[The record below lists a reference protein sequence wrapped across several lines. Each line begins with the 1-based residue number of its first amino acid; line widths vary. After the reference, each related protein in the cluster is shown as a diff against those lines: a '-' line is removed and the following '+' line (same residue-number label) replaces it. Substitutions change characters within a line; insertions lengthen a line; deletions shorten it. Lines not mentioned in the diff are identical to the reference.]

1 MLKYFSK
8 EFGEVFMETLT
19 VNNKSFGLLNA
30 NTLRLIACILMLMD
44 HAWATVIPG
53 SDWLTYAGRMA
64 FPIFAFQ
71 IAEGFFHT
79 SDFKKY
85 ARRLFI
91 FALISE
97 IPFNLM
103 YASSIIYPFHQNVM
117 FTLLLGLLAIKSL
130 DNIRIA
136 CSGRSLRIWNSS
148 QVKAFILGI
157 IKAALCVLAAGIG
170 FTDYSIT
177 GVLTIIL
184 FYLCRGFR
192 LAPLIQLAAM
202 VYINCFA
209 IMGRTIPLTLGSISF
224 DFPTQGFAVLSL
236 IFIWLYNGKKGHSS
250 KVLQYSFYAFY
261 PVHMLILAMIVAAM

>member
-1 MLKYFSK
+1 
-8 EFGEVFMETLT
+8 MEIKT
-19 VNNKSFGLLNA
+19 VNNNAKSFGLINA
-30 NTLRLIACILMLMD
+30 NTLRVIACILMLMD
-44 HAWATVIPG
+44 HSWATVIPG

-103 YASSIIYPFHQNVM
+103 YASSVIYPFHQNVM

-130 DNIRIA
+130 DAIRMA
-136 CSGRSLRIWNSS
+136 CAGHSFKDWNSS
-148 QVKAFILGI
+148 TVKFLILGLL
-157 IKAALCVLAAGIG
+157 KASLCVLAAGIG
-170 FTDYSIT
+170 FTDYGIT

-192 LAPLIQLAAM
+192 MAPLVQLAGM

-209 IMGRTIPLTLGSISF
+209 IMGRTIPLTLGSMSF

-236 IFIWLYNGKKGHSS
+236 IFIWLYNGKKGRSS
-250 KVLQYSFYAFY
+250 KVLQYGFYTFY
-261 PVHMLILAMIVAAM
+261 PVHMLILAMILAAM

>member
-1 MLKYFSK
+1 
-8 EFGEVFMETLT
+8 MEIKT
-19 VNNKSFGLLNA
+19 VNNNAKSFGLINA
-30 NTLRLIACILMLMD
+30 NTLRVIACILMLMD
-44 HAWATVIPG
+44 HSWATVIPG

-103 YASSIIYPFHQNVM
+103 YASSVIYPFHQNVM

-130 DNIRIA
+130 DAIRMA
-136 CSGRSLRIWNSS
+136 CAGHSFKDWNSS
-148 QVKAFILGI
+148 TVKFLILGLL
-157 IKAALCVLAAGIG
+157 KASLCVLAAGIG
-170 FTDYSIT
+170 FTDYGMT

-192 LAPLIQLAAM
+192 GARLVQLAGM

-209 IMGRTIPLTLGSISF
+209 LMGRTIPLTLGSMSF

-236 IFIWLYNGKKGHSS
+236 IFIWLYNGKKGRSS
-250 KVLQYSFYAFY
+250 KVLQYGFYTFY
-261 PVHMLILAMIVAAM
+261 PVHMLILAMILAAM

>member
-1 MLKYFSK
+1 
-8 EFGEVFMETLT
+8 MEIKT
-19 VNNKSFGLLNA
+19 VNNNAKSFGLINA
-30 NTLRLIACILMLMD
+30 NTLRVIACILMLMD
-44 HAWATVIPG
+44 HSWATVIPG

-103 YASSIIYPFHQNVM
+103 YASSVIYPFHQNVM

-130 DNIRIA
+130 DAIRMA
-136 CSGRSLRIWNSS
+136 CAGHSFKDWNSS
-148 QVKAFILGI
+148 TVKFLILGLL
-157 IKAALCVLAAGIG
+157 KASLCVLAAGIG
-170 FTDYSIT
+170 FTDYGIT

-192 LAPLIQLAAM
+192 MAPLVQLAGM

-209 IMGRTIPLTLGSISF
+209 IMGRTIPLTLGSMSF

-236 IFIWLYNGKKGHSS
+236 IFIWLYNGKKGRSS
-250 KVLQYSFYAFY
+250 KVLQYGFYTFY
-261 PVHMLILAMIVAAM
+261 PVHMLIMAMILAAM

>member
-1 MLKYFSK
+1 
-8 EFGEVFMETLT
+8 METQT
-19 VNNKSFGLLNA
+19 VNNNIKSFGLINA

-91 FALISE
+91 FGLISE

-103 YASSIIYPFHQNVM
+103 YAGSFIYPFHQNVM

-130 DNIRIA
+130 DNIRMA
-136 CSGRSLRIWNSS
+136 CADRSFKDWNSS
-148 QVKAFILGI
+148 QVKAVILGI
-157 IKAALCVLAAGIG
+157 LKTALCVLAAGIG
-170 FTDYSIT
+170 FTDYGMT

-209 IMGRTIPLTLGSISF
+209 IMGRTIPLALGSMTF

-236 IFIWLYNGKKGHSS
+236 IFIWLYNGKKGRSS
-250 KVLQYSFYAFY
+250 KALQYGFYAFY
-261 PVHMLILAMIVAAM
+261 PVHMLILAIILAILF

>member
-1 MLKYFSK
+1 
-8 EFGEVFMETLT
+8 MEIKT
-19 VNNKSFGLLNA
+19 VNNNAKSFGLINA
-30 NTLRLIACILMLMD
+30 NTLRVIACILMLMD
-44 HAWATVIPG
+44 HSWATVIPG

-85 ARRLFI
+85 ARRLFV

-103 YASSIIYPFHQNVM
+103 YASSVIYPFHQNVM

-130 DNIRIA
+130 DAIRMA
-136 CSGRSLRIWNSS
+136 CAGHSFKDWNSS
-148 QVKAFILGI
+148 TVKFLILGLL
-157 IKAALCVLAAGIG
+157 KASLCVLAAGIG
-170 FTDYSIT
+170 FTDYGIT

-192 LAPLIQLAAM
+192 MAPLVQLAGM

-209 IMGRTIPLTLGSISF
+209 IMGRTIPLTLGSMSF

-236 IFIWLYNGKKGHSS
+236 IFIWLYNGKKGRSS
-250 KVLQYSFYAFY
+250 KVLQYGFYTFY
-261 PVHMLILAMIVAAM
+261 PVHMLILAMILAAM

>member
-1 MLKYFSK
+1 
-8 EFGEVFMETLT
+8 MEIKT
-19 VNNKSFGLLNA
+19 VNNNIKSFGLINA
-30 NTLRLIACILMLMD
+30 NTLRVIACILMLMD

-91 FALISE
+91 FGLISE

-103 YASSIIYPFHQNVM
+103 YASSVIYPFHQNVM

-130 DNIRIA
+130 DNIRMA
-136 CSGRSLRIWNSS
+136 CADRSFKDWNSS
-148 QVKAFILGI
+148 QVKAVILGI
-157 IKAALCVLAAGIG
+157 LKTALCVLASGIG
-170 FTDYSIT
+170 FTDYGMT

-192 LAPLIQLAAM
+192 GARLAQIAGM

-209 IMGRTIPLTLGSISF
+209 LMGRTIPLALGSMTF

-236 IFIWLYNGKKGHSS
+236 IFIWLYNGKKGRSS
-250 KVLQYSFYAFY
+250 KALQYGFYAFY
-261 PVHMLILAMIVAAM
+261 PVHMLILAIIVAMLL

>member
-1 MLKYFSK
+1 
-8 EFGEVFMETLT
+8 MEIKT
-19 VNNKSFGLLNA
+19 VNNNIKSFGLINA
-30 NTLRLIACILMLMD
+30 NTLRVIACILMLMD

-91 FALISE
+91 FGLISE

-103 YASSIIYPFHQNVM
+103 YASSVIYPFHQNVM

-130 DNIRIA
+130 DNIRMA
-136 CSGRSLRIWNSS
+136 CAGHSIKDWNSS
-148 QVKAFILGI
+148 VVKSLIFGLL
-157 IKAALCVLAAGIG
+157 KASLCFLAAGIG
-170 FTDYSIT
+170 FTDYGMT

-192 LAPLIQLAAM
+192 GARLAQIAGM

-209 IMGRTIPLTLGSISF
+209 LMGRTIPLALGSMTF

-236 IFIWLYNGKKGHSS
+236 IFIWLYNGKKGRSS
-250 KVLQYSFYAFY
+250 KALQYGFYAFY
-261 PVHMLILAMIVAAM
+261 PVHMLILAIIVAILF

>member
-1 MLKYFSK
+1 
-8 EFGEVFMETLT
+8 METQT
-19 VNNKSFGLLNA
+19 VNNNVKYFGLINA
-30 NTLRLIACILMLMD
+30 NTLRVIACILMLMD

-130 DNIRIA
+130 DNIRMA
-136 CSGRSLRIWNSS
+136 CAGRSFKGWNSS
-148 QVKAFILGI
+148 QVKAVILGI

-170 FTDYSIT
+170 FTDYGIT

-192 LAPLIQLAAM
+192 LAPLAQIAGM

-209 IMGRTIPLTLGSISF
+209 ILGRTIPLVIGSLSF

-236 IFIWLYNGKKGHSS
+236 LLIWMYNGKKGRSS
-250 KVLQYSFYAFY
+250 KALQYGFYAFY
-261 PVHMLILAMIVAAM
+261 PVHMLILAMIVAAI